1 MNDKNDYQPD
11 ADFVSK
17 TMKQVYAYEASKR
30 SLPARGEM
38 YNMLQ
43 RYVLAFG
50 GALFGIL
57 HATRVF

>member
-1 MNDKNDYQPD
+1 MDNNEYQPSPN
-11 ADFVSK
+11 FVSK
-17 TMKQVYAYEASKR
+17 TMRRIYAYESSRK
-30 SLPARGEM
+30 SLLARVGM
-38 YNMLQ
+38 YNLLQ

>member
-1 MNDKNDYQPD
+1 MNNNNEYQPSPN
-11 ADFVSK
+11 FVSK
-17 TMKQVYAYEASKR
+17 TMRRVYAYESSRK
-30 SLPARGEM
+30 SLLARFGM
-38 YNMLQ
+38 YNLLQ

>member
-1 MNDKNDYQPD
+1 MNNNEYQPSP
-11 ADFVSK
+11 DFVSK
-17 TMKQVYAYEASKR
+17 TMRRIYASESSRK
-30 SLPARGEM
+30 SLLARVGI
-38 YNMLQ
+38 YNLLQ